1 MPRSPTAAAAAVVA
15 VSLPPPLWRRASAAM
30 AWAAQQDQQNPP
42 PQQQQ
47 PPQQQPQQQQ
57 QQQQLQRQQQ
67 EAAAGAAAAAGS
79 AVGGDEARL
88 ADGMAGLSVEGL
100 GGSSTMAGGNNL
112 GAGAAS
118 VSPGALQLVMLQQY
132 NENLVAKVSA
142 LEQSLQQLL
151 NNQGGGAGSHVVGPH
166 AADGAGAAVA
176 VGAGLGAAAAPGS
189 DADRQRRF
197 AKAEFESTASAWRA
211 GRLMWALRG
220 KRGIDVPNKETLQT
234 MMGGTV
240 TGTDKT
246 LQQLRTMS
254 GLNVLDFFPV
264 GNSGELSVPD
274 HFDLTCAAIVNVLK
288 FGLSATSADNAA
300 ALARLLPM
308 EQAMLSARGTLRMQ
322 ALRHMGDFQGRGS
335 RGTFADLPNDDF
347 REWANAVMLWMLPM
361 QNLPVPPESFERF
374 GPPPVPRFDGINGF
388 SMSGSIAL
396 RMFGT
401 VGGGGSSGSS
411 GVRDGGG
418 TPAPR
423 VGTPNA
429 GRKCVSNIATPK
441 HAGGATPACSAMRL
455 GAARVAAAVGVALR
469 VEGEPRAPRPMAE
482 AAPRRWSFAGEMA
495 ATEDTGSA
503 FRRGQLHS
511 RVGA

>member
-1 MPRSPTAAAAAVVA
+1 
-15 VSLPPPLWRRASAAM
+15 M
-30 AWAAQQDQQNPP
+30 ALAAQQEQQNPP

-47 PPQQQPQQQQ
+47 PPPQQPQQQQ
-57 QQQQLQRQQQ
+57 QQQQTQQLQRQQQ
-67 EAAAGAAAAAGS
+67 EAAAGAAAVAGS

-100 GGSSTMAGGNNL
+100 GGSSAVAGGDNL

-118 VSPGALQLVMLQQY
+118 GAPGALQLVMSQQD

-166 AADGAGAAVA
+166 AADGAGAAAA

-288 FGLSATSADNAA
+288 SGLAATSADNAA

-322 ALRHMGDFQGRGS
+322 ALRHVGDFPGRGS

-347 REWANAVMLWMLPM
+347 REWANAVMLWMLPI

-374 GPPPVPRFDGINGF
+374 NPPPVPRFDGINGF

-411 GVRDGGG
+411 GGKRRRGDSRSAGGDSKRRSKVCFEYRDSQTCRWGDSCVFRHATGGGKGGGGGGGRASGGGGASGAATDGGSG
-418 TPAPR
+418 
-423 VGTPNA
+423 
-429 GRKCVSNIATPK
+429 S
-441 HAGGATPACSAMRL
+441 SAL
-455 GAARVAAAVGVALR
+455 VV
-469 VEGEPRAPRPMAE
+469 
-482 AAPRRWSFAGEMA
+482 
-495 ATEDTGSA
+495 
-503 FRRGQLHS
+503 RRGDGS
-511 RVGA
+511 N